1 MIIYL
6 LKKFF
11 KAIIGDLPE
20 EKKRELWLRFNTLLA
35 DVASAAAKGAV
46 EGIMK
51 K

>member
-11 KAIIGDLPE
+11 RVIIGDLPP
-20 EKKRELWLRFNTLLA
+20 EKKAMFWSRFETLLA
-35 DVASAAAKGAV
+35 DVTEAAVKGAV
-46 EGIMK
+46 AGATK